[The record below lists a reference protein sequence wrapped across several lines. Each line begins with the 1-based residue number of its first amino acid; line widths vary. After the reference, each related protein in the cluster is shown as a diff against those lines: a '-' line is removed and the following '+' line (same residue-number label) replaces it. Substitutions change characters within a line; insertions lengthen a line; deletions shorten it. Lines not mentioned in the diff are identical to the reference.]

1 MNRSMLTSAAL
12 LASASIAGS
21 ASAVF
26 DPGMYSVNQNLA
38 SFTNLIATLDIA
50 STSYNFPFDNMQY
63 TTSGY
68 VREVGGNPIDTTGLV
83 TNVYQVTQQTMV
95 GGSFTLNVGDMIW
108 AYTIDLVSASANTVA
123 SLSEFQVGGLS
134 FLGTD
139 VMDGSLVLGRGFL
152 TPGAG
157 VDTPIG
163 NAGDFEDLGMFGS
176 SLDWQWSDSVSEQ
189 LGNEETITL
198 LMFTSAALI
207 GEGVANF
214 IAPPIQ
220 AEGVD
225 PVANGA
231 PVLIPIAIPAPGA
244 AGMLMG
250 LGMLAARRRR

>member
-1 MNRSMLTSAAL
+1 MLTRQFIAPAFAMSAL
-12 LASASIAGS
+12 AGS

-26 DPGMYSVNQNLA
+26 DPAMYSVADIA
-38 SFTNLIATLDIA
+38 SFTNLVATLDIA
-50 STSYNFPFDNMQY
+50 STSYSFPFDNGQY

-68 VREVGGNPIDTTGLV
+68 VREVGGQVIDSTGLV
-83 TNVYQVTQQTMV
+83 TNVYEVTQQTNI
-95 GGSFTLNVGDMIW
+95 GGGLTLNAGDMIW
-108 AYTIDLVSASANTVA
+108 AYTIDLVSASTNTVT

-163 NAGDFEDLGMFGS
+163 NPGDFEDLGMFGS
-176 SLDWQWSDSVSEQ
+176 SLDWQWSDDVAMQ
-189 LGNEETITL
+189 LGNDQTITL
-198 LMFTSAALI
+198 LMFTSASLI
-207 GEGVANF
+207 GEGLANF

-220 AEGVD
+220 ANGVD
-225 PVANGA
+225 PIANGA

-244 AGMLMG
+244 AGVL
-250 LGMLAARRRR
+250 LGFSLFSSRRRR

>member
-1 MNRSMLTSAAL
+1 MKRQL
-12 LASASIAGS
+12 LATTAILGSASLAGS

-26 DPGMYSVNQNLA
+26 DPAMYSVA
-38 SFTNLIATLDIA
+38 DIGSFTNLVATLDIA
-50 STSYNFPFDNMQY
+50 STSYSFPFDNGQY

-68 VREVGGNPIDTTGLV
+68 VREVGGQVIDSTGLV
-83 TNVYQVTQQTMV
+83 TNVYEVTQQTNI
-95 GGSFTLNVGDMIW
+95 GGLTLNAGDMIW
-108 AYTIDLVSASANTVA
+108 AYTIDLVSASTNTVT

-163 NAGDFEDLGMFGS
+163 NPGDFEDLGMFGS
-176 SLDWQWSDSVSEQ
+176 SLDWQWSDDVAMQ
-189 LGNEETITL
+189 LGNDETITL

-207 GEGVANF
+207 GEGLANF

-220 AEGVD
+220 ANGVD
-225 PVANGA
+225 PIANGA

-244 AGMLMG
+244 AGVLLGFG
-250 LGMLAARRRR
+250 LFSSRRRR